1 MSVKE
6 TQGRKMPYNHRRGL
20 EGNLEG
26 LVYVM
31 EKA

>member
-6 TQGRKMPYNHRRGL
+6 TQDRKTPYSHRRGL
-20 EGNLEG
+20 EGNTER